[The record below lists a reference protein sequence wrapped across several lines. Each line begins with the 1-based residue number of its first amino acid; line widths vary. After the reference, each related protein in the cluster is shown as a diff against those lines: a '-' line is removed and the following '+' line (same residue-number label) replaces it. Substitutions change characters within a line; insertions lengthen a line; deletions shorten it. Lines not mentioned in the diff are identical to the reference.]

1 MAREKL
7 FSTGELDF
15 VSKGQLMD
23 MVSAWAVKKT
33 AQLKAAAERDLR
45 ISEFQAMELER
56 YNAEY
61 GSLEKDLEIEKAKIT
76 LVIGKHPDWF
86 PEGQRSIE
94 IDNAEYGYRKNKS
107 NRVDTDKTRLD
118 ELKEF
123 ADSNGYP
130 FYKETITPILP
141 TIAKLLKSG
150 IEVPGARF
158 KDFSETAFL
167 EAKTPTLDAKLKG

>member
-56 YNAEY
+56 YNVNTDRLRKISKSKKRR
-61 GSLEKDLEIEKAKIT
+61 SL
-76 LVIGKHPDWF
+76 W
-86 PEGQRSIE
+86 
-94 IDNAEYGYRKNKS
+94 
-107 NRVDTDKTRLD
+107 
-118 ELKEF
+118 
-123 ADSNGYP
+123 
-130 FYKETITPILP
+130 
-141 TIAKLLKSG
+141 
-150 IEVPGARF
+150 
-158 KDFSETAFL
+158 
-167 EAKTPTLDAKLKG
+167 